1 MCAGCHERKG
11 YFVKVLVTGAAGFVG
26 RNLLVRLSREDGISV
41 LSYDVANTDTEL
53 MQYLSEADC
62 VIHLAGINRPLDPAE
77 FMTGNFG
84 LTSTIADTLEK
95 LGRPLPIIFS
105 SSIQAEL
112 DNEYGKSKRAAEERL
127 RQYSERTGAPVR
139 IFRFA
144 NIFGKWCRPGYN
156 SAVATFCYNIAH
168 ELPINVHDPEAP
180 LRLVYIDDVVD
191 AIVRELKT
199 ELKGFCYAAAEPVYE
214 TTVGK
219 VAGMIREIHENRLQG
234 KLGNYADSL
243 YKKLATTYLSYV
255 DLPNLAMAP
264 EMKSD
269 ARGWLFELLKS
280 ETSGQIFV
288 STTKPGMVR
297 GNHYHDTK
305 VEKFCLVKGRAR
317 ISLRKVDDAH
327 RFDFDVDD
335 AHIQVIDIPPGYTHS
350 IQNTGNEDCIVLFWA
365 NEIMN
370 PEKSDT
376 YRLEV

>member
-1 MCAGCHERKG
+1 M
-11 YFVKVLVTGAAGFVG
+11 KVLVTGAAGFVG
-26 RNLLVRLSREDGISV
+26 QNLLVRLSREDGISV
-41 LSYDVANTDTEL
+41 LPYDVANTNTEL
-53 MQYLSEADC
+53 FQYLADADI
-62 VIHLAGINRPLDPAE
+62 VVHLAGINRPLDPSE

-84 LTSTIADTLEK
+84 LTSTIADTLEQ
-95 LGRPLPIIFS
+95 LGRPLPILFS

-112 DNEYGKSKRAAEERL
+112 DNDYGRSKRAAEERL
-127 RQYSERTGAPVR
+127 RQYSERTGAAVR

-144 NIFGKWCRPGYN
+144 NIFGKWCRPRYN

-168 ELPINVHDPEAP
+168 DLPIEVRDPEAP
-180 LRLVYIDDVVD
+180 LRLLYIDDAVE

-199 ELKGFCYAAAEPVYE
+199 ELKGFGFAAAGPVYE
-214 TTVGK
+214 TIVGK
-219 VAGMIREIHENRLQG
+219 VAAMIREIHEHRLQG
-234 KLGNYADSL
+234 RVGNYADPL
-243 YKKLATTYLSYV
+243 YKKLATTYLSYI

-305 VEKFCLVKGRAR
+305 VEKFCLIKGKAR
-317 ISLRKVDDAH
+317 ISLRKVNDVQ

-365 NEIMN
+365 NEIMH
-370 PEKSDT
+370 PEKPDT